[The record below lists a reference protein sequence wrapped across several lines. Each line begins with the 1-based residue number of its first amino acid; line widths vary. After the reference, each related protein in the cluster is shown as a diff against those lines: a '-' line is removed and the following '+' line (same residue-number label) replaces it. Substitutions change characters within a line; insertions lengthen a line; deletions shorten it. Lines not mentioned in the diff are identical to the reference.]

1 MKEPLKN
8 DDLELSEKDAEAVR
22 GGVHASVHKNVHK
35 QVHKSVHKNV
45 LRPGVHKS
53 V

>member
-1 MKEPLKN
+1 MREALKN
-8 DDLELSEKDAEAVR
+8 DDLELREKDAEAVK
-22 GGVHASVHKNVHK
+22 GGVHASVHKQVHK
-35 QVHKSVHKNV
+35 QVHKNVHKNV